1 MLKTQTRRVVK
12 GEVEQVRGRP
22 EWHSAAT
29 LVHRATCQRSY
40 CEEVDDGRL
49 ACGGFEVF
57 PPGTKHVSASPYGS
71 PGDFLWVR
79 ETWHHCPHCPTRWVA
94 YRSGGWVDHHVIE
107 RSDGDMRPLRPK
119 CAAHGWRPSIHM
131 PRWASRISL
140 RVEAVRVERLLAI
153 TEEDAKAEGVTP
165 YTSIGP
171 DQVVPGPGFNGARL
185 GDQPHRLPFAD
196 LWRSINGAES
206 WDANPWVWVITF
218 ARVDSIPEGAK
229 ARPIPFT
236 APLVRAILGSP

>member
-1 MLKTQTRRVVK
+1 MLKTQTRRTAKFVPLDGANLSFSGLSPGHFDTGNQSSGHVLYS
-12 GEVEQVRGRP
+12 RGR
-22 EWHSAAT
+22 
-29 LVHRATCQRSY
+29 
-40 CEEVDDGRL
+40 
-49 ACGGFEVF
+49 GGVWEQKTEPLRCPF
-57 PPGTKHVSASPYGS
+57 GL

-79 ETWHHCPHCPTRWVA
+79 ETWATPRRDKSIVW
-94 YRSGGWVDHHVIE
+94 YRARHVGVE
-107 RSDGDMRPLRPK
+107 PK
-119 CAAHGWRPSIHM
+119 WRPSIHM

-140 RVEAVRVERLLAI
+140 RVEAVRVERLRAI

-236 APLVRAILGSP
+236 APMVRAILGSP

>member
-12 GEVEQVRGRP
+12 QPTWVTEYEMLQLAAQRPATGLAYYVDGRP
-22 EWHSAAT
+22 RR
-29 LVHRATCQRSY
+29 VMTC
-40 CEEVDDGRL
+40 
-49 ACGGFEVF
+49 
-57 PPGTKHVSASPYGS
+57 PYGA

-79 ETWHHCPHCPTRWVA
+79 ETWGLHAYGDFTYWHRDSIAVLTEDEIRASWEVA
-94 YRSGGWVDHHVIE
+94 YAADAESPYDH
-107 RSDGDMRPLRPK
+107 
-119 CAAHGWRPSIHM
+119 WRPSIHM

-140 RVEAVRVERLLAI
+140 RVEAVRVERLQAI
-153 TEEDAKAEGVTP
+153 TDEDAKAEGVAP

-171 DQVVPGPGFNGARL
+171 DQVVPGPGFDGARL

-218 ARVDSIPEGAK
+218 ERVDSIPEGAK
-229 ARPIPFT
+229 ARPILFSSPM
-236 APLVRAILGSP
+236 VRAILGGA